1 MKSPTTTSE
10 SKGPFHHGAEG
21 VPDPERLVEGF
32 VKDLSTVAL
41 VKQISAEVGELAQ
54 KEMKLAKAELKADL
68 KTEAMMVGGLGLAAL
83 AGLTTVNLL
92 LVTVIL
98 ALAETMPGWAAGLV
112 VSGFTLAVAGVVA
125 LVAWGRRVPSFLSN
139 TRGTLKEEIAWA
151 KERLMRTRNQKHDGG
166 TRVA

>member
-1 MKSPTTTSE
+1 MKSSTPASE
-10 SKGPFHHGAEG
+10 NRGPFHPDAEL
-21 VPDPERLVEGF
+21 PDPRKLVEGF

-68 KTEAMMVGGLGLAAL
+68 KSEAIRVGGLGLAAL
-83 AGLTTVNLL
+83 ALLTTINLL

-112 VSGFTLAVAGVVA
+112 VSGFMLAVTGVIG
-125 LVAWGRRVPSFLSN
+125 LVAWGRRVPSFLIN
-139 TRGTLKEEIAWA
+139 TRGTLREEIAWA
-151 KERLMRTRNQKHDGG
+151 RERFSRTHSKKHDGG
-166 TRVA
+166 ARVA